1 MEGNDPNIDLF
12 AINNYSE
19 YEQEAKTIISSI
31 NPNQNNEQDQNK
43 INNEE
48 EPINQVERDKKIE
61 DLKKRQMM

>member
-1 MEGNDPNIDLF
+1 MEGNAPNNDLF
-12 AINNYSE
+12 TINNYSE

-48 EPINQVERDKKIE
+48 AQINQVERDKKIE
-61 DLKKRQMM
+61 DLKKKNK